1 MAMSSASMTLSP
13 AKLSLG
19 APVLA
24 EDVGGLP
31 GFANFVYQT
40 RVHTHFNL
48 TTGPVG
54 WETSSPGTLWL
65 HFRPLAD
72 GDVTVL
78 RTQIKVQPETA
89 RVVVAARC
97 FMGAATTGE
106 VSFFVGASSVAL
118 SFTSAD
124 NGTEKASSVATAT
137 PGWLDVTI
145 SIEKV
150 GGAADS
156 YLYSVRCC
164 DEDRVGDY
172 PSPQNE

>member
-1 MAMSSASMTLSP
+1 MAMSAASMTLRP
-13 AKLSLG
+13 AVLSLG

-24 EDVGGLP
+24 EEAGQIP
-31 GFANFVYQT
+31 GFANWVYHT
-40 RVHTHFNL
+40 RAQTHFNL

-54 WETSSPGTLWL
+54 WASASPGTLWL
-65 HFRPLAD
+65 HFRPTAD

-89 RVVVAARC
+89 HVVVGARC

-124 NGTEKASSVATAT
+124 NGTEKKSTLTTAT

-164 DEDRVGDY
+164 DEQRTDY